1 MESLSL
7 QRENVSSRKDAF
19 DSIFDLEFADGN
31 QVEIFQLEFVLGIL
45 ETCWHSDRLV
55 G

>member
-1 MESLSL
+1 MI
-7 QRENVSSRKDAF
+7 VSSRKEAI
-19 DSIFDLEFADGN
+19 DSRFDLEVAEGN